1 MGADAATRAAGAIGE
16 AAHPPSIVTRLP
28 GGGGRFSRSSR
39 PPLDVRWWG
48 LGFVLPVVVFFA
60 TFSVFPVLFG
70 FYLSLTDYDLLNPP
84 LFVGL
89 DNFRNLIGDKLFL
102 TALANTLIFVAGAT
116 VPVWGASLA
125 AALLFDQVFRGRDI
139 VKAIFFLPVLPPL
152 AVIAVIW
159 RLLLHPNGI
168 ATSAA
173 GWFSG
178 VSEIPWL
185 ADTMLAPLAMIVVH
199 DWAAIPFFMLIWLA
213 GLAGIPQEARDAAAV
228 DGAGALQ
235 RFWYIDLPLLRPTS
249 LLVASLATINAFQS
263 FVLQFVLS
271 SDQGG
276 PANSTLVLGLLV
288 FKYGFQYFRMGDAA
302 AVSVVMFAIIMSVTL
317 LQLRLG
323 RRVY

>member
-168 ATSAA
+168 ADI
-173 GWFSG
+173 GG
-178 VSEIPWL
+178 RLVQRRL
-185 ADTMLAPLAMIVVH
+185 RDPLARRH
-199 DWAAIPFFMLIWLA
+199 DAGAARHDRRARLGGDPVLHADLA
-213 GLAGIPQEARDAAAV
+213 GGSGRYSAGGARCSRV
-228 DGAGALQ
+228 DGAGAVT
-235 RFWYIDLPLLRPTS
+235 RFWHIELPLLRQPS

-271 SDQGG
+271 ADQGG
-276 PANSTLVLGLLV
+276 PASPPSRSASWSPNMVSSTS
-288 FKYGFQYFRMGDAA
+288 AW
-302 AVSVVMFAIIMSVTL
+302 VTL
-317 LQLRLG
+317 PPSRW
-323 RRVY
+323 

>member
-1 MGADAATRAAGAIGE
+1 MDANAANAADAAGE
-16 AAHPPSIVTRLP
+16 AARPSTTLSRLLDGWP
-28 GGGGRFSRSSR
+28 RRSER
-39 PPLDVRWWG
+39 PPVDVRWWG
-48 LGFVLPVVVFFA
+48 LAFVLPVVFFFA
-60 TFSVFPVLFG
+60 VFSVFPVFFG
-70 FYLSLTDYDLLNPP
+70 FYLSLTDYDLLSPP

-89 DNFRNLIGDKLFL
+89 DNFRNLASDKLFL
-102 TALANTLIFVAGAT
+102 TALANTLVFVLGAT
-116 VPVWGASLA
+116 VPVWAASLA
-125 AALLFDQVFRGRDI
+125 AALLFDQVFRGRDVI
-139 VKAIFFLPVLPPL
+139 KAVFFLPVLPP
-152 AVIAVIW
+152 AVVIAVIW

-168 ATSAA
+168 ATSTV
-173 GWFSG
+173 GWFNG
-178 VSEIPWL
+178 ISEIPWL
-185 ADTMLAPLAMIVVH
+185 ANTVLAPLAMIVVH

-213 GLAGIPQEARDAAAV
+213 GLTGIPQEARDAAAV
-228 DGAGALQ
+228 DGAGALA

-302 AVSVVMFAIIMSVTL
+302 AVSVVMFALIMSVTL
-317 LQLRLG
+317 VQLWLG